1 MIPLELN
8 YEVHLP
14 AGQRGLNLEIPYH
27 PRQVKRLELSSLTVA
42 LYDRK
47 ARKYV
52 KTFPTKVDADERL
65 IRTTVDKSGVYSVL
79 GLPQNRYAAQ
89 LIRSLCLLP
98 VRDLGFKQIAKPELI
113 DPICTKILC
122 EGRMADYTWPDL
134 PDGGPPGGYG
144 NICDKCFQ
152 RGELV
157 LQEEELIPAE
167 CIVEEPAEPL
177 PCCGTFADPTEKP
190 ICIVSPRSDLQVF
203 PGRPQPTAGR
213 RDTVRI
219 VAQICPPRAK
229 QTVFFTSIDIDD
241 PTTDQAPVDANGA
254 LGNDN
259 RGVPNTGT
267 LAGQDPTGVATAVTN
282 ALGRGGIDFT
292 VTLQPGDN
300 FQIQAA
306 RARADLGTANGV
318 ESSEIVVWRQL
329 HVERD
334 DMGAVTGNQVTGNM
348 ISSSLESFFPIR
360 TRVSVNQNLNDG
372 SGGTGGRFE
381 EGRMNSIWG
390 NLPVVSNDANSVVVD
405 GLVIG
410 FPFLQFSLVD
420 DDQISGNVPAID
432 TSRMASAYGSAYIS
446 PVFDTKNDSRN
457 VQFDLNTD
465 VGAEQRDQINL
476 GKGQPSSTNDYWTV
490 TVQNGYQLEASA
502 DNDPDDEG
510 TYRGVAWDC
519 VEGAFMATESIRDW
533 IAASTAD
540 GGAGGVDPCATC
552 TNGRYQDILN
562 HEVGHL
568 LGLSHANGAVTA
580 ADPNGGV
587 MRPSCCG
594 AGSRTSSSFTQQSVA
609 ILRSMNAPDNGACP

>member
-1 MIPLELN
+1 
-8 YEVHLP
+8 
-14 AGQRGLNLEIPYH
+14 
-27 PRQVKRLELSSLTVA
+27 
-42 LYDRK
+42 
-47 ARKYV
+47 
-52 KTFPTKVDADERL
+52 
-65 IRTTVDKSGVYSVL
+65 
-79 GLPQNRYAAQ
+79 
-89 LIRSLCLLP
+89 
-98 VRDLGFKQIAKPELI
+98 
-113 DPICTKILC
+113 
-122 EGRMADYTWPDL
+122 
-134 PDGGPPGGYG
+134 
-144 NICDKCFQ
+144 
-152 RGELV
+152 
-157 LQEEELIPAE
+157 
-167 CIVEEPAEPL
+167 
-177 PCCGTFADPTEKP
+177 
-190 ICIVSPRSDLQVF
+190 
-203 PGRPQPTAGR
+203 
-213 RDTVRI
+213 
-219 VAQICPPRAK
+219 
-229 QTVFFTSIDIDD
+229 
-241 PTTDQAPVDANGA
+241 
-254 LGNDN
+254 
-259 RGVPNTGT
+259 
-267 LAGQDPTGVATAVTN
+267 VTN